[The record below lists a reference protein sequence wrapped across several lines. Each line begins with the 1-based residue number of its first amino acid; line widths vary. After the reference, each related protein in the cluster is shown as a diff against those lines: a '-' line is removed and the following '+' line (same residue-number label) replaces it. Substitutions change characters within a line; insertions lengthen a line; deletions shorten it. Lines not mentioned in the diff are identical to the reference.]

1 MPLKYAAYFIVDI
14 KGRTPLLRYSSG
26 HNKGLYTGPGGHIDK
41 EDKNSHMAALRE
53 LYEETGI
60 NFTKLEFLGGAS
72 WTRKKETK
80 IYVAKVTKIPRIILS
95 SEHDDVKIV
104 NIKNLNNYPLTAPY
118 KNCLEKNLSLLNLN

>member
-60 NFTKLEFLGGAS
+60 DFNKLEFLGGAS
-72 WTRKKETK
+72 WTRKGETK
-80 IYVAKVTKIPRIILS
+80 IYIARVTKIPKINLS

-104 NIKNLNNYPLTAPY
+104 NIKNLNNYPLTYAY
-118 KNCLEKNLSLLNLN
+118 KDSLEKNINLLK